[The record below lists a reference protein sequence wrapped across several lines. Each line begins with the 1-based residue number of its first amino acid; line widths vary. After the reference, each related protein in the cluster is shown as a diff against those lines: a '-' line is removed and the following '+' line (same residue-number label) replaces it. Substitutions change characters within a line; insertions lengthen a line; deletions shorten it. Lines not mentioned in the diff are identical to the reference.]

1 MLGSGKVYIFDGKIS
16 TRFNQRRCIIYGIYV
31 DEENAT
37 SSPIVLSNDSSSFL
51 FHIYEE
57 IYRMIRDGIAAV
69 IDARDIQILD
79 DSEDVIRADIISYS
93 EAGEDEI
100 VSMIN
105 AAADTNGIVVSMD
118 HSYMDM
124 IDHVS
129 SADYVVTVITIKMER
144 EWRKYRLSGYYNSP
158 LSARAYAYSKIGS
171 QLATIVY
178 RARNLRDREVEEYA
192 KRIAETLMPIV
203 IMPSTRGS
211 VRALPRFEEFADAMW
226 FYAKHLEPMIA
237 ELYNASENLSK
248 ELRGDIRI
256 LFSMYQR
263 YMGSQLKI
271 KWIEDQIKL
280 IEEGKNKKKEKE
292 RKMKIE
298 EEKAEERK
306 ENEEKE
312 EKKKPKI
319 D

>member
-1 MLGSGKVYIFDGKIS
+1 MLGSGKVYIFDAKAS
-16 TRFNQRRCIIYGIYV
+16 TRYDQDRCTIYGIYV
-31 DEENAT
+31 DEENAI
-37 SSPIVLSNDSSSFL
+37 SSPIVLGNDSSNLL
-51 FHIYEE
+51 FYIYEE
-57 IYRMIRDGIAAV
+57 IYKRMQEGIVAV
-69 IDARDIQILD
+69 IDTSDIRVRNVY
-79 DSEDVIRADIISYS
+79 EGMIRAEINSYS

-105 AAADTNGIVVSMD
+105 AAADADGIVVSMD

-124 IDHVS
+124 IDHGG

-144 EWRKYRLSGYYNSP
+144 EWRKYRIAGYYNSP

-171 QLATIVY
+171 QLTTIMY
-178 RARNLRDREVEEYA
+178 RARNLRDREAEEYV
-192 KRIAETLMPIV
+192 KRIAETPMPIIV
-203 IMPSTRGS
+203 MPSTRGG
-211 VRALPRFEEFADAMW
+211 VRALPRFEEFAAAIW
-226 FYAKHLEPMIA
+226 IYAKHLEPMIT

-248 ELRGDIRI
+248 ELRGDIRM
-256 LFSMYQR
+256 LFNIYQK
-263 YMGSQLKI
+263 YMGSQLRV

-306 ENEEKE
+306 ENEEKG
-312 EKKKPKI
+312 EKKKLKI